1 MDSMEFLM
9 NFPLLKDAKRGHKKR
24 HSFKGKTIMKLLG
37 GVGGGREG
45 KELSEAF
52 SQLKP
57 SCVPFFLFSFY
68 FFFIFKGLHSV
79 KTVPLN
85 QGRSKVK
92 PAVSEVEKVSTSG
105 GRKPLRRSLGLDSF
119 PGVLLFRTC
128 FAGKHNTKKNVL
140 QLTGIH

>member
-1 MDSMEFLM
+1 MIPKAVMDSMEFLM

-24 HSFKGKTIMKLLG
+24 HSFKGKTIMKL
-37 GVGGGREG
+37 
-45 KELSEAF
+45 KF

>member
-1 MDSMEFLM
+1 MPGVIPKAVMDSMEFLM

-24 HSFKGKTIMKLLG
+24 HSFKGKTIMKL
-37 GVGGGREG
+37 
-45 KELSEAF
+45 KF

>member
-24 HSFKGKTIMKLLG
+24 HSFKGKTIMKL
-37 GVGGGREG
+37 
-45 KELSEAF
+45 KF